1 MLEQFTSSVR
11 VAVRPRVG
19 TSVSPIR
26 MLLYMTITTPQH
38 HSRINHP
45 SAHLPVIRH
54 LVEEWSM
61 MSTRNQNLR
70 RINGWGLPG
79 APIDN
84 LDDVLI
90 RAGFGTGITDSNGDQ
105 YLLQLVTRAAYD
117 ELAARIVLQRILP
130 PLLAIARRRGRI
142 VRGGINEAL
151 TETLSHAWELIRTY
165 PIERR
170 PGKVA
175 ANLVR
180 DAEYF
185 AFVRD
190 SRKRT
195 ITVDVRQADQLE
207 QLADPQQECSAS
219 DELWRLLY
227 EADQKGMTPK
237 RLDVLRRLANGESFE
252 LVAADYGV
260 AIRTVRT
267 WRKEGITELRARTLC
282 VA

>member
-1 MLEQFTSSVR
+1 M
-11 VAVRPRVG
+11 
-19 TSVSPIR
+19 R
-26 MLLYMTITTPQH
+26 MILSMTITISPQQ
-38 HSRINHP
+38 SRVHHP

-61 MSTRNQNLR
+61 MSIRNQNLR

-79 APIDN
+79 TPINN
-84 LDDVLI
+84 LDDVLV

-105 YLLQLVTRAAYD
+105 YLLLLVRRAAQD

-142 VRGGINEAL
+142 IRGGIDEAL

-165 PIERR
+165 PAERR
-170 PGKVA
+170 PAKVA

-195 ITVDVRQADQLE
+195 VAVDIKPADELE
-207 QLADPQQECSAS
+207 RLAEPQQECSAS

>member
-1 MLEQFTSSVR
+1 MS
-11 VAVRPRVG
+11 
-19 TSVSPIR
+19 
-26 MLLYMTITTPQH
+26 MTITISQQQ
-38 HSRINHP
+38 SRIHHP

-79 APIDN
+79 TPIDN
-84 LDDVLI
+84 LDDVLV

-105 YLLQLVTRAAYD
+105 YLLLLVRRAAHD

-130 PLLAIARRRGRI
+130 PLLGIARRRGRI
-142 VRGGINEAL
+142 VRGGIDEAL

-165 PIERR
+165 PVERR
-170 PGKVA
+170 PAKVA

-190 SRKRT
+190 SRRRMVV
-195 ITVDVRQADQLE
+195 VDIKPADELE
-207 QLADPQQECSAS
+207 RLAEPQRECSAA

>member
-1 MLEQFTSSVR
+1 MMGAR
-11 VAVRPRVG
+11 NYN
-19 TSVSPIR
+19 IR
-26 MLLYMTITTPQH
+26 Q
-38 HSRINHP
+38 
-45 SAHLPVIRH
+45 V
-54 LVEEWSM
+54 
-61 MSTRNQNLR
+61 
-70 RINGWGLPG
+70 NGWGLPG
-79 APIDN
+79 TAISN
-84 LDDVLI
+84 LDDVLV
-90 RAGFGTGITDSNGDQ
+90 RAGFGTGVSDSIGDQ
-105 YLLQLVTRAAYD
+105 YLLLLVKRAAHD

-142 VRGGINEAL
+142 TRGGIDEAL
-151 TETLSHAWELIRTY
+151 TETLSYAWELIRTY
-165 PIERR
+165 PAERR
-170 PGKVA
+170 PAKVA

-185 AFVRD
+185 AFVRN

-195 ITVDVRQADQLE
+195 VAIDIKPADELE
-207 QLADPQQECSAS
+207 RLAEPPQEGTAS
-219 DELWRLLY
+219 DELWRLLH

>member
-1 MLEQFTSSVR
+1 
-11 VAVRPRVG
+11 
-19 TSVSPIR
+19 
-26 MLLYMTITTPQH
+26 MTITTSQLQ
-38 HSRINHP
+38 SRIHHP

-70 RINGWGLPG
+70 QINGWGLPG
-79 APIDN
+79 IPIDN
-84 LDDVLI
+84 LDDVLV

-105 YLLQLVTRAAYD
+105 YLLQIVRLAAHD

-165 PIERR
+165 PVERR
-170 PGKVA
+170 PAKVA

-190 SRKRT
+190 ARKRT
-195 ITVDVRQADQLE
+195 VAVDIRPADELE
-207 QLADPQQECSAS
+207 RLAEPQQESSAS

>member
-1 MLEQFTSSVR
+1 
-11 VAVRPRVG
+11 
-19 TSVSPIR
+19 
-26 MLLYMTITTPQH
+26 
-38 HSRINHP
+38 
-45 SAHLPVIRH
+45 
-54 LVEEWSM
+54 
-61 MSTRNQNLR
+61 MSTRNQHLR
-70 RINGWGLPG
+70 LINGWGLPG
-79 APIDN
+79 EPVEN
-84 LDDVLI
+84 LDDVLV

-105 YLLQLVTRAAYD
+105 YLLLLVRRAAHD

-165 PIERR
+165 PVERR
-170 PGKVA
+170 PAKVA
-175 ANLVR
+175 ANLVL

-195 ITVDVRQADQLE
+195 VATDFKPADELE
-207 QLADPQQECSAS
+207 RLAEPQRECSAS
-219 DELWRLLY
+219 DELWRILY

-237 RLDVLRRLANGESFE
+237 RLDVLRRLANGESYE
-252 LVAADYGV
+252 LIAADYGI
-260 AIRTVRT
+260 AIRTLRT

>member
-1 MLEQFTSSVR
+1 M
-11 VAVRPRVG
+11 
-19 TSVSPIR
+19 R
-26 MLLYMTITTPQH
+26 MLLFMTNISSEQQ
-38 HSRINHP
+38 SRINHP

-61 MSTRNQNLR
+61 MSRGNHNLR

-79 APIDN
+79 TPLDN
-84 LDDVLI
+84 LDDVLV
-90 RAGFGTGITDSNGDQ
+90 RAGFGTGITDSIGDQ
-105 YLLQLVTRAAYD
+105 YLLLLVRRAAHD

-142 VRGGINEAL
+142 VRGGIDEAL

-165 PIERR
+165 PVERR
-170 PGKVA
+170 PAKIA

-190 SRKRT
+190 SRKRAVV
-195 ITVDVRQADQLE
+195 IDIKPAAELE
-207 QLADPQQECSAS
+207 RFAEPQHESSAA
-219 DELWRLLY
+219 DELWHLLQD
-227 EADQKGMTPK
+227 ADQKGMTPK

>member
-1 MLEQFTSSVR
+1 
-11 VAVRPRVG
+11 
-19 TSVSPIR
+19 
-26 MLLYMTITTPQH
+26 
-38 HSRINHP
+38 
-45 SAHLPVIRH
+45 
-54 LVEEWSM
+54 M

-79 APIDN
+79 TPVNN
-84 LDDVLI
+84 LDDVLV

-105 YLLQLVTRAAYD
+105 YLLQLVRRAAGD

-142 VRGGINEAL
+142 NRGGINEAL

-165 PIERR
+165 PVERR
-170 PGKVA
+170 PAKIA

-185 AFVRD
+185 AFVRN
-190 SRKRT
+190 SRRRT
-195 ITVDVRQADQLE
+195 LAVDIRSSDELE
-207 QLADPQQECSAS
+207 RFAEPQPGCSAS
-219 DELWRLLY
+219 DELWRLLR
-227 EADQKGMTPK
+227 EADENGMTPK

-267 WRKEGITELRARTLC
+267 WRKEGIIELRARTLC

>member
-1 MLEQFTSSVR
+1 
-11 VAVRPRVG
+11 
-19 TSVSPIR
+19 
-26 MLLYMTITTPQH
+26 MTITTSQQP
-38 HSRINHP
+38 SRINHP

-61 MSTRNQNLR
+61 MGARNQNLR
-70 RINGWGLPG
+70 RINEWGLPG
-79 APIDN
+79 TPINN

-90 RAGFGTGITDSNGDQ
+90 RAGFGTGITDSIGDQ
-105 YLLQLVTRAAYD
+105 YLLQLVKLAAHD

-142 VRGGINEAL
+142 IRGGINEAL
-151 TETLSHAWELIRTY
+151 TETLSYAWELIRTY
-165 PIERR
+165 PVERR
-170 PGKVA
+170 PAKIA

-195 ITVDVRQADQLE
+195 VAVEIRPADELE
-207 QLADPQQECSAS
+207 RLAEPQHECSAS
-219 DELWRLLY
+219 DELWRLLH

-237 RLDVLRRLANGESFE
+237 RLQVLRRLANGESFE

>member
-1 MLEQFTSSVR
+1 
-11 VAVRPRVG
+11 
-19 TSVSPIR
+19 
-26 MLLYMTITTPQH
+26 MTNNAALQQCRIQH
-38 HSRINHP
+38 P
-45 SAHLPVIRH
+45 TAHLPLIRH

-61 MSTRNQNLR
+61 MNTRNRNLQQ
-70 RINGWGLPG
+70 INGWGLPG
-79 APIDN
+79 TPIVE
-84 LDDVLI
+84 LDEVLV
-90 RAGFGTGITDSNGDQ
+90 RAGFGTGIADSNGDR
-105 YLLQLVTRAAYD
+105 YLLLLVTRAAHD

-142 VRGGINEAL
+142 IRGGIDEAL

-165 PIERR
+165 PVDRR
-170 PGKVA
+170 PAKVA

-185 AFVRD
+185 AFVRN

-195 ITVDVRQADQLE
+195 VTVDFKPADELE
-207 QLADPQQECSAS
+207 RLAQPQQESSAS

-227 EADQKGMTPK
+227 EANQKGMTPK
-237 RLDVLRRLANGESFE
+237 RLDVLRRLANGDSFE

>member
-1 MLEQFTSSVR
+1 
-11 VAVRPRVG
+11 
-19 TSVSPIR
+19 
-26 MLLYMTITTPQH
+26 MTITNATQQC
-38 HSRINHP
+38 RIHHP

-54 LVEEWSM
+54 LVDEWSM
-61 MSTRNQNLR
+61 MGSRSHNLR
-70 RINGWGLPG
+70 QVNGWGLPG
-79 APIDN
+79 TPLIS
-84 LDDVLI
+84 LDDVLV
-90 RAGFGTGITDSNGDQ
+90 RAGFGTGVADSNGDQ
-105 YLLQLVTRAAYD
+105 YLLLLVKRAAHD

-142 VRGGINEAL
+142 IRGGVDEAL

-165 PIERR
+165 PAERR
-170 PGKVA
+170 PAKVA

-185 AFVRD
+185 AFVRN
-190 SRKRT
+190 SRKK
-195 ITVDVRQADQLE
+195 TVAVVIKPADELE
-207 QLADPQQECSAS
+207 RLAEPQQISSPS
-219 DELWRLLY
+219 DELWRLLH

-237 RLDVLRRLANGESFE
+237 RLDVLRRLANGDSFE
-252 LVAADYGV
+252 LLAADYGV

>member
-1 MLEQFTSSVR
+1 
-11 VAVRPRVG
+11 
-19 TSVSPIR
+19 
-26 MLLYMTITTPQH
+26 MTITTSQQQ
-38 HSRINHP
+38 SRINHP
-45 SAHLPVIRH
+45 SSHMPVIRH

-61 MSTRNQNLR
+61 MSTRNRNLR
-70 RINGWGLPG
+70 LVNGWGLPG
-79 APIDN
+79 TPIDN
-84 LDDVLI
+84 LDDVLV

-105 YLLQLVTRAAYD
+105 YLLLLVRRASQD

-130 PLLAIARRRGRI
+130 PLIAIARRRGRI
-142 VRGGINEAL
+142 IRGGVDEAL

-165 PIERR
+165 PVERR
-170 PGKVA
+170 PAKIA

-190 SRKRT
+190 HRKRT
-195 ITVDVRQADQLE
+195 IAIDIKPADELE
-207 QLADPQQECSAS
+207 RLAEPHQECSAS
-219 DELWRLLY
+219 EELWRLLS
-227 EADQKGMTPK
+227 EADHKGMTPK
-237 RLDVLRRLANGESFE
+237 RLDVLRRLASGESFE
-252 LVAADYGV
+252 VVAADYGV